1 MGGQFLDRGS
11 WRLGKEFL
19 GGGHAEGIHGC
30 AIGCEHSLT
39 ALGTKPTMDLRNVP
53 YRSDVLAWDPDDLAE
68 YFRTNMSENDIQK
81 FPKLRVPWVFK
92 RNQSG
97 PWPKHKNLQTTQDD
111 DDDYESPDED
121 QEKEDEADYESP
133 TEEPEEAEHDSDGYE
148 PPPSNN
154 EEAHHNVIFPA
165 KSLPS
170 STDYIDLQQPDH
182 HISLHISLQY
192 HPSDLAQPHLG
203 EELPAFPPPPSN
215 DLSRDRNM
223 KPLKPPS
230 IDRSTKP
237 SLDRLAPPYER
248 ESPGSGKKPG
258 LPEKPLVSQL
268 RSLGEQLAM
277 MPKPPVPPSDR
288 YERGNTPPLRK
299 QSPGKQT
306 WPPHK
311 KNEEEEDTALQRPV
325 PQLSLPPYSSNAFPP
340 KSVKPPPKPG
350 FNSIPAAESARNL
363 SSTGSLK
370 PPRFHPGSNSRSPS
384 RGPADMRPPLPIPS
398 RQTVH
403 HTNTQED
410 EPQGSLKDEWYVAFL
425 SRPEAEAALRRI
437 NKDGTFLVRD
447 SSRKTVT
454 HPYVLMVLYRDKVYN
469 IQIRYQE
476 QDHLYLLGTSLK
488 GKENR
493 KLTENIIQPQDGA
506 TVSKKFGTTQ
516 VKRSFQPS
524 EQKLKSRKSHMA
536 LRNKV
541 HPKGNQT
548 FSFFLNLSP
557 NMDAGI
563 QKLYRNGIMLK
574 EYESIA

>member
-1 MGGQFLDRGS
+1 
-11 WRLGKEFL
+11 
-19 GGGHAEGIHGC
+19 
-30 AIGCEHSLT
+30 
-39 ALGTKPTMDLRNVP
+39 
-53 YRSDVLAWDPDDLAE
+53 
-68 YFRTNMSENDIQK
+68 
-81 FPKLRVPWVFK
+81 
-92 RNQSG
+92 
-97 PWPKHKNLQTTQDD
+97 DD

-154 EEAHHNVIFPA
+154 DEAHHNVIFPA

-170 STDYIDLQQPDH
+170 STDYIDRPSTTRSPHQPPVPPQRPGPASFGGRSATVCSFLK
-182 HISLHISLQY
+182 ISPISY
-192 HPSDLAQPHLG
+192 PRTFLG
-203 EELPAFPPPPSN
+203 VQSLSSANDPLIASIPQFFLNKQLFAFIS
-215 DLSRDRNM
+215 S
-223 KPLKPPS
+223 S
-230 IDRSTKP
+230 HSCF
-237 SLDRLAPPYER
+237 
-248 ESPGSGKKPG
+248 
-258 LPEKPLVSQL
+258 

-288 YERGNTPPLRK
+288 YERGNPPPLRK
-299 QSPGKQT
+299 QSPGNFLLFLST
-306 WPPHK
+306 A
-311 KNEEEEDTALQRPV
+311 ALQRPV

-340 KSVKPPPKPG
+340 KSIKPPPKPG

-370 PPRFHPGSNSRSPS
+370 PPRFHPGFNSRSPS

-403 HTNTQED
+403 QTNTQED
-410 EPQGSLKDEWYVAFL
+410 EGSLKDEWYVAFL

-488 GKENR
+488 GKE
-493 KLTENIIQPQDGA
+493 EFSSVADIIDHFQRTPLLLIDG
-506 TVSKKFGTTQ
+506 KDRG
-516 VKRSFQPS
+516 
-524 EQKLKSRKSHMA
+524 SR
-536 LRNKV
+536 
-541 HPKGNQT
+541 NQC
-548 FSFFLNLSP
+548 
-557 NMDAGI
+557 
-563 QKLYRNGIMLK
+563 MLK
-574 EYESIA
+574 YAAGHF